1 MKTQD
6 VNGNRELV
14 RKESQQ
20 WEEKTCGRLRMTI
33 LKILKLWM
41 LDGVTIWEE
50 GRGISRNEVKAKEKM
65 FGNGNA
71 ANKDK
76 ITRYDKN

>member
-1 MKTQD
+1 
-6 VNGNRELV
+6 
-14 RKESQQ
+14 
-20 WEEKTCGRLRMTI
+20 
-33 LKILKLWM
+33 M